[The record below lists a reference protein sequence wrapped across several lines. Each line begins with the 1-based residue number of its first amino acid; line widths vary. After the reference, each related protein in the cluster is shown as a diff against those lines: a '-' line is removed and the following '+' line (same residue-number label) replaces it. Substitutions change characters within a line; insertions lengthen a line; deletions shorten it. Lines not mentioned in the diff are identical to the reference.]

1 MLKKLFYIVLFF
13 LSPCHLISQV
23 FNCNVS
29 VIAPALQS
37 NPANNEII
45 ASLKNAIIEYVN
57 YGYTWTN
64 DKFEKGEQIDVS
76 FLLKID
82 KREGNNFT
90 ATLQVS
96 SQRPVFSSDYN
107 TNLFSYLDE
116 DVIFTYERNSPILYY
131 EGQHVNNLADIFA
144 FYIYVVLGYD
154 YDSFAFEGGTPY
166 FNKADQIVSICQNG
180 GEPGWKAGDS
190 DNNRF
195 WLIQNLLQPQFAPL
209 RKSYYTYHIQGL
221 DQCHLNRDECLQK
234 IASSVNDLMEI
245 HRSRPSSFNMQLFF
259 NAKSEEL
266 IKIYQPSEQGLKL
279 KMFNLLSQ
287 LDPQRV
293 KKYNSLKSN

>member
-1 MLKKLFYIVLFF
+1 MYE
-13 LSPCHLISQV
+13 C
-23 FNCNVS
+23 NCS
-29 VIAPALQS
+29 ALQS

-82 KREGNNFT
+82 KKGGNNFT

-116 DVIFTYERNSPILYY
+116 DVIFTHERNAPLLYY

-154 YDSFAFEGGTPY
+154 YDSFSFEGGTPY

-180 GEPGWKAGDS
+180 GEPGWKAGDRIIIDFGS
-190 DNNRF
+190 FKIYFSLNS
-195 WLIQNLLQPQFAPL
+195 PL
-209 RKSYYTYHIQGL
+209 RKSYYNYHIKGL

-245 HRSRPSSFNMQLFF
+245 HRSRP
-259 NAKSEEL
+259 
-266 IKIYQPSEQGLKL
+266 
-279 KMFNLLSQ
+279 LLSICYFF
-287 LDPQRV
+287 QRQV
-293 KKYNSLKSN
+293 RRISQNLSTFRARVET

>member
-1 MLKKLFYIVLFF
+1 MKRSLFIVVILLVQFF
-13 LSPCHLISQV
+13 SYAQV
-23 FNCNVS
+23 FNCNVD

-45 ASLKNAIIEYVN
+45 SSLKNAIVEYVN

-76 FLLKID
+76 FQLKID
-82 KREGNNFT
+82 TKQGDNFT
-90 ATLQVS
+90 GTLQIT
-96 SQRPVFSSDYN
+96 SQRPVFNSDYN
-107 TNLFSYLDE
+107 TLLFNFLDE
-116 DVIFTYERNSPILYY
+116 DVVFTYQRNSPIQYF
-131 EGQHVNNLADIFA
+131 EGQHVNNLPDIFA
-144 FYIYVVLGYD
+144 FYIYIVLGYD
-154 YDSFAFEGGTPY
+154 YDSFSFEGGTPY

-180 GEPGWKAGDS
+180 SEPGWKAGDG

-195 WLIQNLLQPQFAPL
+195 WLIQNLLQPQFASL
-209 RKSYYTYHIQGL
+209 RKSYYNYHIKGL
-221 DQCHLNRDECLQK
+221 DKCYQNREECMQS
-234 IASSVNDLMEI
+234 ISSSINDLMDI
-245 HRSRPSSFNMQLFF
+245 HSSRPSSFNMQLFF

-287 LDPQRV
+287 LDPQRI
-293 KKYNSLKSN
+293 KDYNSLKSN